1 MQQIRTRSRPVP
13 PQESH
18 PHHPASAHLHPHAD
32 PGRSRGLPGEKGSM
46 LERMSGLAYH
56 PAMAERTFII
66 GAPLEQSRSFIW
78 QFFAYEG
85 WTCTLNPNGGIHISR
100 GRKGVSIF
108 MGALAGSD
116 FYFSHDVDFG
126 IGPRGETIAVYRS
139 SSGKAMI
146 GGGAIGVHKSSSAHN
161 EYANKLAQ
169 ALQYQGILLGV
180 Q

>member
-1 MQQIRTRSRPVP
+1 MP
-13 PQESH
+13 
-18 PHHPASAHLHPHAD
+18 
-32 PGRSRGLPGEKGSM
+32 
-46 LERMSGLAYH
+46 ERMSGLAYH
-56 PAMAERTFII
+56 PTMAERTFII

-85 WTCTLNPNGGIHISR
+85 WTCTPNPNGGIHISR